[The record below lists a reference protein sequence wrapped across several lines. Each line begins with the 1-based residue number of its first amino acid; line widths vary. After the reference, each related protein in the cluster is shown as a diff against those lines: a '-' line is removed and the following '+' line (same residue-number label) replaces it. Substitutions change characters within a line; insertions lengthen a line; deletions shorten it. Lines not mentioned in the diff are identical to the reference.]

1 MMLVALA
8 LPACAGDGG
17 ASFDGPLSYVRG
29 GGQTGEARKL
39 TVRPDGTGT
48 FVVER
53 GLAQP
58 REVAIR
64 LTAGERDRLAKA
76 VASVD
81 LGAIAEDES
90 EPIPDAFG
98 YGISSATRRSTG
110 RPKIG
115 PRAPRAVSR
124 TVAVAEKY
132 GPSDPARVTLVEL
145 SEHRLQLAHAARD
158 LMVVAVVPAHVWPR

>member
-1 MMLVALA
+1 MLARMLMMLVALA

-29 GGQTGEARKL
+29 GGQTGEAREL

-81 LGAIAEDES
+81 LGAIEDDES

-98 YGISSATRRSTG
+98 YGISYGGEEVHWQADH
-110 RPKIG
+110 RPEQLDALG
-115 PRAPRAVSR
+115 GELSR
-124 TVAVAEKY
+124 LAEKY
-132 GPSDPARVTLVEL
+132 GPSEP
-145 SEHRLQLAHAARD
+145 
-158 LMVVAVVPAHVWPR
+158 